1 MQFIISDLFIGIVLA
16 AVMYGVNAWSITME
30 DGVRQNKG
38 ILLKNKFVKRIL
50 GLPDVAKRIDR
61 LVLALDAGWVL
72 YVLYGLLYYHT
83 EIFPIKISYLKIG
96 FIFLWVELAT
106 ICYIGICIQKETVH
120 HAKHREYFD
129 FIEKEEWMEVDQV
142 RYRCIYTRS
151 KKKEPLKGVIVFYPS
166 SYSLL
171 QSSDGYYY
179 VLAHEAGKDV
189 MKQMANVGAYEE
201 LSDCFVRS
209 GYATMCME
217 LERGENIREKAGSL
231 KIEDLADQIEAFAQ
245 KHFPDTEIILFLHG
259 PCNRLLDTLCHNM
272 SVGKVIS
279 MCGAAMSCESQ
290 LEQLNLWTHN
300 KKRNH
305 FEEIIKYNNSM
316 VFQEDMKGKTLEEY
330 IKEIKTI
337 SKNIPIFIGSVEQ
350 DPYTSAENVK
360 KIEMDN
366 LEYVSCHYFENTDFT
381 LRTCCVNRK
390 VPYDGR
396 PVQEILTGNAELN
409 ATIPETILDWLES
422 KCV

>member
-50 GLPDVAKRIDR
+50 WLPDEAKRIDR

-217 LERGENIREKAGSL
+217 LERGENIRETIYAWL
-231 KIEDLADQIEAFAQ
+231 EIRATYLDEDL
-245 KHFPDTEIILFLHG
+245 HPEIDEKKVFDDIDNLIKKLKY
-259 PCNRLLDTLCHNM
+259 NEL
-272 SVGKVIS
+272 KVIEKNYSRFVQFSVMENHKTERTEEMIS
-279 MCGAAMSCESQ
+279 MYENITKIATGSYG
-290 LEQLNLWTHN
+290 LLYYLDD
-300 KKRNH
+300 
-305 FEEIIKYNNSM
+305 
-316 VFQEDMKGKTLEEY
+316 EDEVYSDEFRVLVSKKGKCEWKRDENFSPCSIMIDLEMVNKFY
-330 IKEIKTI
+330 LVSLIQ
-337 SKNIPIFIGSVEQ
+337 IG
-350 DPYTSAENVK
+350 
-360 KIEMDN
+360 
-366 LEYVSCHYFENTDFT
+366 
-381 LRTCCVNRK
+381 LRK
-390 VPYDGR
+390 
-396 PVQEILTGNAELN
+396 
-409 ATIPETILDWLES
+409 
-422 KCV
+422 